1 MNKLLRKNL
10 EASRIFIFI
19 TVLLDAI
26 GIGIII
32 PIMPE
37 IIKRFG
43 TDPQFVS
50 TYFGYFI
57 SVYAFMQFIASP
69 FLGALSDK
77 FGRRLILL
85 VSLFGTGVDYLLMAF
100 APSLTILFLGRVI
113 SGLTGA
119 NQTVASSYMAD
130 ISDDSNRAKNF
141 GLIGAAFGIG
151 FVVGPALG
159 GFVGSFGHH
168 YPFIVAAIMAILN
181 FLFGL
186 FILPESLPIESRRE
200 IEISK
205 INPINSFR
213 DIKKRPE
220 LFYYFVLFGFV
231 NLAGQVHP
239 SIWTLYTTY
248 KFHWTSVQVGFS
260 LTAVGLALGIGQGF
274 FTGIFTKHFKEM
286 NTFIFG
292 TVVATLSYFLYAIAT
307 ETWMVY
313 AIISLI
319 MLSVIAPPALQSLVA
334 KEVPA
339 NEQGE
344 LQGTLFSII
353 SLTSIVAPLLYTKLF
368 SVFTENPAMQFPGAP
383 YLAAMFISL
392 ICLLLILYKTKLKA

>member
-1 MNKLLRKNL
+1 MRKNL

-77 FGRRLILL
+77 FGRRSILL
-85 VSLFGTGVDYLLMAF
+85 ISLFGTGIDYLLMAF
-100 APSLTILFLGRVI
+100 APTLSILFLGRVI

-186 FILPESLPIESRRE
+186 FILPESLPVESRRD

-220 LFYYFVLFGFV
+220 LFLYFVLFGLV

-248 KFHWTSVQVGFS
+248 KYHWTSVQVGFS

-274 FTGIFTKHFKEM
+274 LTGIFTKRFQEM
-286 NTFIFG
+286 NTFIIG
-292 TVVATLSYFLYAIAT
+292 TAVATISFVLYALAT

-334 KEVPA
+334 KEVPP

-353 SLTSIVAPLLYTKLF
+353 SLTSIIAPLLYTKLF
-368 SVFTENPAMQFPGAP
+368 SMFTEGESINIPGMP
-383 YLAAMFISL
+383 YYMAAIISALCL
-392 ICLLLILYKTKLKA
+392 IITLLKRKN

>member
-1 MNKLLRKNL
+1 MFNKNS
-10 EASRIFIFI
+10 EASRIFIFV

-57 SVYAFMQFIASP
+57 SVYALMQFLASP

-77 FGRRLILL
+77 YGRRPILL
-85 VSLFGTGVDYLLMAF
+85 ISLLGSGLDYILMAF
-100 APSLTILFLGRVI
+100 APTLSILFLGRII
-113 SGLTGA
+113 SGLSGA

-130 ISDDSNRAKNF
+130 VSDDSNRAKNF

-168 YPFIVAAIMAILN
+168 YPFIVASVMTLIN

-186 FILPESLPIESRRE
+186 LILPESLPIESRRHME
-200 IEISK
+200 LSK
-205 INPINSFR
+205 INPINSF
-213 DIKKRPE
+213 KALKHKPE
-220 LFYYFVLFGFV
+220 MILFFVLFGLI

-239 SIWTLYTTY
+239 SIWTLYTEY
-248 KFHWTSVQVGFS
+248 KFKWSSVQVGLS
-260 LTAVGLALGIGQGF
+260 LTAVGLALGIGQGV
-274 FTGIFTKHFKEM
+274 FTGIFTKKFNEYK
-286 NTFIFG
+286 TFVFG
-292 TVVATLSYFLYAIAT
+292 TIVSTISFILYALAT
-307 ETWMVY
+307 ESWMIY
-313 AIISLI
+313 AIISMI
-319 MLSVIAPPALQSLVA
+319 MLSVVAPPALQAIMA
-334 KEVPA
+334 KQVPA

-344 LQGTLFSII
+344 LQGTLFSIM
-353 SLTSIVAPLLYTKLF
+353 SLTTIIAPLLYTKLF
-368 SVFTENPAMQFPGAP
+368 SFFTGHQGMEFPGAP
-383 YLAAMFISL
+383 YMAAAFISSL
-392 ICLLLILYKTKLKA
+392 CLLLIWFKRDQKLG

>member
-1 MNKLLRKNL
+1 MLRKNL

-77 FGRRLILL
+77 YGRRLILL
-85 VSLFGTGVDYLLMAF
+85 ISLLGTGVDYLLMAF
-100 APSLTILFLGRVI
+100 APTLTILFIGRVI

-159 GFVGSFGHH
+159 GFVGSFGHN
-168 YPFIVAAIMAILN
+168 YPFIVAAIMALIN

-186 FILPESLPIESRRE
+186 FILPESLPEESRRE
-200 IEISK
+200 IVLSK
-205 INPINSFR
+205 INPMSSFR

-220 LFYYFVLFGFV
+220 LFLYFILFGLV
-231 NLAGQVHP
+231 NLAGQIHP
-239 SIWTLYTTY
+239 SIWALYTSY
-248 KFHWTSVQVGFS
+248 KFHWNSLEVGFS
-260 LTAVGLALGIGQGF
+260 LTAVGLALGIGQGML
-274 FTGIFTKHFKEM
+274 TGIFTKKFNEM
-286 NTFIFG
+286 NTFIIG
-292 TVVATLSYFLYAIAT
+292 TTVATISYVLYAFAS
-307 ETWMVY
+307 ESWMIY

-319 MLSVIAPPALQSLVA
+319 MLSVIAPPALQSMLA

-344 LQGTLFSII
+344 LQGTLFSLI

-368 SVFTENPAMQFPGAP
+368 SYYTEGNSINFPGAP
-383 YLAAMFISL
+383 YLAAMLFSL
-392 ICLLLILYKTKLKA
+392 ICLLLILYKTKLRPKV